1 MVQLRNKCII
11 LNLSSFLLF
20 IFYSFYLTSITYSN
34 WILFHALLVA
44 WCSSGLRERSE
55 NFM

>member
-55 NFM
+55 NFI